1 MTILRFI
8 YRDAEGVVSERTL
21 TRWRE
26 NSLYIQGRSESDALP
41 RTFRKS
47 RVQEYLQGADLLQF
61 DLAPPAP
68 EPMPRAPA
76 DARAQVLF
84 TGFKS
89 AVRGYLEGQAE
100 QHGFRV
106 MKTPG
111 KSLAVLCIGPNA
123 GPSKVEKARE
133 AGAFIVTEPEFEH
146 FLQTGEVP
154 C

>member
-1 MTILRFI
+1 VTILRFI
-8 YRDAEGVVSERTL
+8 YCDAEGVVSERAL

-26 NSLYIQGRSESDALP
+26 NSLYIQGRSESDSLP

-47 RVQEYLQGADLLQF
+47 RVQKYLQGAELLQF

-68 EPMPRAPA
+68 EPKPRATA
-76 DARAQVLF
+76 DDRAQVLF

-89 AVRGYLEGQAE
+89 AARDYLEDRAE

-133 AGAFIVTEPEFEH
+133 AGAFIVTEQELEH
-146 FLQTGEVP
+146 LLQTGEVP

>member
-1 MTILRFI
+1 MAILRFI
-8 YRDAEGVVSERTL
+8 YSDAEGVVSEREL
-21 TRWRE
+21 THWRE
-26 NSLYIQGRSESDALP
+26 NSLYIQGRSEGDSLP
-41 RTFRKS
+41 KTFRKS
-47 RVQEYLQGADLLQF
+47 RVQRYLQGAELLQF
-61 DLAPPAP
+61 DLAPAAP
-68 EPMPRAPA
+68 EPTPRAPA

-89 AVRGYLEGQAE
+89 AARDYLESQAE

-146 FLQTGEVP
+146 LLQTGEVP